1 MKLLF
6 WEQTTTDKVKAEN
19 EGRNA
24 IGWQGTA
31 ITVMVEAARF

>member
-19 EGRNA
+19 EGRN
-24 IGWQGTA
+24 GWQGAA
-31 ITVMVEAARF
+31 ITVMVEAARI